1 MIQRVFHIY
10 RNLAYMNFLRNHLR
24 VYPKLVKGYL
34 KENVLHR
41 PQVRFVE
48 IMLLYGCN
56 AKCFFCSCRALLEKS
71 GHMLDEAKIK
81 SVVDE
86 CAEMNVPVVAFL
98 GGEPM
103 LVKYLPN
110 VIAHTKKRGILPGI
124 TTNASLLTKEKL
136 KDLRDAG
143 LGFMSVSIHSTN
155 AKEHDDILKIDGAFE
170 HAIEMLKE
178 AKRLGIA
185 VNIASVYMRS
195 MFQDGRYQRIID
207 LAKELGFRLSI
218 NNYVPA
224 TQHDLDEPQMLT
236 YEQNCELASLCQ
248 KNGFITTHMT
258 NNFFGYGCPIGNCYI
273 GLTAFGDALPCF
285 FVPISFGNVWQNSLQ
300 SIFEKMLRV
309 PFFRARPQMCMAG
322 ENKEFITGYL
332 KPTFGVDRGKPMA
345 VENHPK
351 FDPATQTLRPIE
363 KLARSPETN
372 ID

>member
-103 LVKYLPN
+103 LVKYLPYC
-110 VIAHTKKRGILPGI
+110 IAHTKKRGILPGI